1 MTYTTA
7 HVRMPESSVINLKNC
22 SYQITASI
30 VVQTSAPQGVSACQ
44 GGNMA
49 GWSLYIDEQ
58 SRPTFHY
65 NWFGHEHSTV
75 QHPIP
80 LPVGTHE
87 IRLTFIYDGGFGA
100 GGTAVLTVDDGDGHS
115 VRIERTVPLVF
126 SMSGETF
133 DVGMDTGS
141 PVGPYPHQFP
151 CTEEIVGITLQ
162 RLNEPPKEILE
173 KMREGE
179 FRASI
184 STQ

>member
-1 MTYTTA
+1 
-7 HVRMPESSVINLKNC
+7 
-22 SYQITASI
+22 
-30 VVQTSAPQGVSACQ
+30 
-44 GGNMA
+44 
-49 GWSLYIDEQ
+49 
-58 SRPTFHY
+58 
-65 NWFGHEHSTV
+65 
-75 QHPIP
+75 
-80 LPVGTHE
+80 VGPHE

-100 GGTAVLTVDDGDGHS
+100 GGTALLTVDNGDGNS
-115 VRIERTVPLVF
+115 VRIDRTVPLVF

-151 CTEEIVGITLQ
+151 CTEEIVGVTLQ
-162 RLNEPPKEILE
+162 RLSEPPKEILE